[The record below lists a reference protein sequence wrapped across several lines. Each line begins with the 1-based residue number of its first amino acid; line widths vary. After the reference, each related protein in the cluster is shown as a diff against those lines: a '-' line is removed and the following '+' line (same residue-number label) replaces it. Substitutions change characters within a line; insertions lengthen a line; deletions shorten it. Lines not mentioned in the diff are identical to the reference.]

1 MRIVFAAAGA
11 LALVQL
17 AAPLVVDAQS
27 PDQATLMRRVGLYA
41 NWFVNQFSNVVSE
54 ERYEQGFSVDRRKR
68 LLTSDFMLVG
78 YPGSKEAVL
87 TFRDIREV
95 DGKPIGDQTD
105 RITRLFLQ
113 PFDSAVRRAQEIHR
127 EGLRLSIENGRLMDP
142 LTVLGYLQ
150 TAYQKNFRVTR
161 GGHDR
166 KLGDDV
172 REINLTPGRNQT
184 VWKPARA
191 WVSEATGAVVKT
203 ELREGFGGNA
213 QITTTTFGVDPGLAI
228 PVPIEM
234 RDEVPRRR
242 DEFIGTA
249 RYSNFRRFE
258 VRTEAVIDVPPPTP

>member
-1 MRIVFAAAGA
+1 MRIVCAAGA
-11 LALVQL
+11 LVLVQL
-17 AAPLVVDAQS
+17 AGPIIVEAQS

-54 ERYEQGFSVDRRKR
+54 EQYEQRFSVNTRKR
-68 LLTSDFMLVG
+68 RLTSDFMLVA
-78 YPGSKEAVL
+78 YPGSTEAVL
-87 TFRDIREV
+87 SFRDIREV
-95 DGKPIGDQTD
+95 DGQPIGDQTD

-150 TAYQKNFRVTR
+150 TAYQGNFRVSR
-161 GGHDR
+161 GGQDR

-172 REINLTPGRNQT
+172 REISLTPGRNQT
-184 VWKPARA
+184 LWKPARA

-203 ELREGFGGNA
+203 ELRVGFGDKA
-213 QITTTTFGVDPGLAI
+213 QVTTTTFGVDPGLAI

-234 RDEVPRRR
+234 RDEVPRGR
-242 DEFIGTA
+242 DDFIGTA
-249 RYSNFRRFE
+249 RYSKFRRFE
-258 VRTEAVIDVPPPTP
+258 VRTEAVIDVPPAKP

>member
-1 MRIVFAAAGA
+1 MRIVCAAGM
-11 LALVQL
+11 LALVHL
-17 AAPLVVDAQS
+17 AGPIVVEAQA
-27 PDQATLMRRVGLYA
+27 PDQAALMRRVGLYA

-54 ERYEQGFSVDRRKR
+54 EQYEQRFSLNKRRR
-68 LLTSDFMLVG
+68 ELTSDFMLVG
-78 YPGSKEAVL
+78 YPGSKEAVQ
-87 TFRDIREV
+87 TFRDIRAV

-113 PFDSAVRRAQEIHR
+113 PFESAVKRAQEIHQ

-150 TAYQKNFRVTR
+150 TAYQGNFRISR
-161 GGHDR
+161 GGQDR

-172 REINLTPGRNQT
+172 REITLTPGRNHP

-203 ELREGFGGNA
+203 ELRVGFGGSA
-213 QITTTTFGVDPGLAI
+213 QVTTTTFGVDPGLAI

-234 RDEVPRRR
+234 RDEVPRGR
-242 DEFIGTA
+242 DDFIGTA

-258 VRTEAVIDVPPPTP
+258 VRTESVIDVPPVKP